1 MIAKPHR
8 RSNVAVLMDGVLKHM
23 AVHEWGDEKNPRV
36 ALCVHGLSRNGRDFD
51 VLADALSKDFRVL
64 CPDIPGRGQSDW
76 LASTEHYSIPTY
88 VRFINAMLI
97 QFGVQSYDWIGT
109 SMGGLI
115 GMVMASGLAAPGSTM
130 KRFVINDIGPVLEVE
145 AIKRIASYV
154 GLAPNF
160 ASYPELYAATRAAIT
175 TFGPLTEEQYQ
186 HMISTSCGQR
196 ADGRWEFNID
206 PKVGD
211 AFRAGLAAKATDMWP
226 LWLAVKQPTLILR
239 GANSDLLS
247 AATLAK
253 MVQTHP
259 SAIALTVAET
269 GHAPMIFDAPT
280 VAAVCNFL
288 TETV

>member
-23 AVHEWGDEKNPRV
+23 AVHEWGEEKNPCV
-36 ALCVHGLSRNGRDFD
+36 VLCVHGLSRNGRDFD
-51 VLADALSKDFRVL
+51 VVANALSKDFRVL

-76 LASTEHYSIPTY
+76 LARADQYSIPTY
-88 VRFINAMLI
+88 VKFINVMLTELGI
-97 QFGVQSYDWIGT
+97 QSYDWIGT

-115 GMVMASGLAAPGSTM
+115 GMVMAVTPGSAM
-130 KRFVINDIGPVLEVE
+130 KRFVINDIGPVLEIE

-160 ASYPELYAATRAAIT
+160 ASYPELYAAARMAIT

-186 HMISTSCGQR
+186 HMVSTSCWQR
-196 ADGRWEFNID
+196 ADGRWEFNMD

-211 AFRAGLAAKATDMWP
+211 AFRAGLAAPAADMWP
-226 LWLAVKQPTLILR
+226 LWNAVKQPTLILR

-247 AATLAK
+247 AETLTK
-253 MVQTHP
+253 MVETHP
-259 SAIALTVAET
+259 DVIALTIAET
-269 GHAPMIFDAPT
+269 GHAPMIFDEPT
-280 VAAVCNFL
+280 VTAVVDFL
-288 TETV
+288 KEN